1 MAILKMTK
9 IKIMGAKDLETK
21 KKELKL
27 ELSKERGKLKVGG
40 MPENPGKLK
49 EIKRTI
55 ARINTFLNQKKEVK
69 KD

>member
-1 MAILKMTK
+1 MTK